1 MASEARQFEDFNLN
15 RQLYNA
21 IEDAGYFTPTSIQQK
36 AIPIILG
43 GHDLIG
49 IAQTGTGKTA
59 AYLLPLLYK
68 VKFPQG
74 QHPRALILAP
84 SKELVIQI
92 YENLMV
98 FSKYC
103 QTRNIC
109 LYGGIGPKTQIE
121 ELQSG
126 ADIIVATP
134 GRFLDIY
141 SRGSLVVKEIK
152 TLILDEA
159 DKMMDMGFAPQ
170 IREILEKIPRKRQN
184 LLFSA
189 TYPEKVQRIANE
201 FLTFPHKIE
210 VTPQSTPAKNVGQ
223 TYYHT
228 PNLHTKISLLEHL
241 LQDPQLQ
248 RVMVFTRTKDT
259 ANNVFKFIERKCGG
273 DVRVIHANKGQNSRI
288 NAFNEFRSGQIRVL
302 VTTDVTA
309 RGVDIEEVSHVI
321 NFDVPR
327 LHEEYVHR
335 IGRTGRADKSGLAIT
350 FATEV
355 ELIHLQDIEKIMGVK
370 IPETAL
376 PPEIVI
382 VPTSKEET
390 KEIALEIDNIRRRR
404 DPEFKGAF
412 HEKKFKKKKVT
423 APRVKKQSG
432 RKRI

>member
-1 MASEARQFEDFNLN
+1 
-15 RQLYNA
+15 
-21 IEDAGYFTPTSIQQK
+21 
-36 AIPIILG
+36 
-43 GHDLIG
+43 
-49 IAQTGTGKTA
+49 
-59 AYLLPLLYK
+59 
-68 VKFPQG
+68 
-74 QHPRALILAP
+74 
-84 SKELVIQI
+84 
-92 YENLMV
+92 
-98 FSKYC
+98 
-103 QTRNIC
+103 
-109 LYGGIGPKTQIE
+109 
-121 ELQSG
+121 
-126 ADIIVATP
+126 
-134 GRFLDIY
+134 
-141 SRGSLVVKEIK
+141 
-152 TLILDEA
+152 
-159 DKMMDMGFAPQ
+159 
-170 IREILEKIPRKRQN
+170 
-184 LLFSA
+184 
-189 TYPEKVQRIANE
+189 
-201 FLTFPHKIE
+201 
-210 VTPQSTPAKNVGQ
+210 
-223 TYYHT
+223 
-228 PNLHTKISLLEHL
+228 
-241 LQDPQLQ
+241 
-248 RVMVFTRTKDT
+248 
-259 ANNVFKFIERKCGG
+259 
-273 DVRVIHANKGQNSRI
+273 
-288 NAFNEFRSGQIRVL
+288 

>member
-1 MASEARQFEDFNLN
+1 MVSEAKRFEDFNLN

-21 IEDAGYFTPTSIQQK
+21 IEDVGYNFPTPIQQK

-59 AYLLPLLYK
+59 AYLLPLLFK
-68 VKFPQG
+68 VKYPQG
-74 QHPRALILAP
+74 QFPRGLILAP

-92 YENLMV
+92 YENLMA

-103 QTRNIC
+103 GTRNVC
-109 LYGGIGPKTQIE
+109 LYGGIGPKAQIE
-121 ELQSG
+121 LLEKG
-126 ADIIVATP
+126 TDIIVATP
-134 GRFLDIY
+134 GRFLDLY
-141 SRGSLVVKEIK
+141 GRGSLVVKEIK

-159 DKMMDMGFAPQ
+159 DKMMDMGFALQ

-189 TYPEKVQRIANE
+189 TYPEKVKRIADE

-223 TYYHT
+223 TYYNT
-228 PNLHTKISLLEHL
+228 PNLHTKINLLEFL
-241 LQDPQLQ
+241 LQNPELTK
-248 RVMVFTRTKDT
+248 VIIFTRTKET
-259 ANNVFKFIERKCGG
+259 ANNVFKFIERKCNGE
-273 DVRVIHANKGQNSRI
+273 VRVIHANKGQNSRI

-302 VTTDVTA
+302 VTTDVSA
-309 RGVDIEEVSHVI
+309 RGVDIVEVSHVI

-327 LHEEYVHR
+327 LHEEYIHR
-335 IGRTGRADKSGLAIT
+335 IGRTGRAEKSGLAIS

-355 ELIHLQDIEKIMGVK
+355 ELIHLHEIEKIMGVK
-370 IPETAL
+370 IPVTEL
-376 PPEIVI
+376 PPQIV
-382 VPTSKEET
+382 VTPTSKEET
-390 KEIALEIDNIRRRR
+390 REIALEIDNIRRRR

-412 HEKKFKKKKVT
+412 HEKKFKKKKAV
-423 APRVKKQSG
+423 ASRIKKQPG
-432 RKRI
+432 RRRI